1 LKKLAI
7 ISSHPIQYNAPL
19 FALLAKEDNIDLKVF
34 YTWGVDSIEEKYD
47 PDFQQNIQWDIPL
60 LEGYQYQFL
69 ENTSKDPGSHHFK
82 GIINPELNQEIE
94 KWGADIVWVWGWAF
108 DSHLKALRYFKGK
121 KEVWFRGDS
130 TLLDEPK
137 GFSVKKILR
146 RVFLTWVYRHVDK
159 AFYVGTHN
167 KAYFVKHGLKETQL
181 VYAPHAIDNDRF
193 ADLTGEYSNQAKD
206 WRKELGISE
215 NQKVILFAGKLET
228 KKNPFF
234 LITLAKELPTNEYKI
249 VFVGSGPLEENLK
262 NQATENCIFLG
273 FQNQKM
279 MPIVYRLADVFVLPS
294 LGPGETWG
302 LAINEA
308 LACGIP
314 VIASNK
320 CGGAVDLINTETGFM
335 YNGINLMECLNW
347 LQEQSKTK
355 QTVIFNSTIIQKH
368 SYQTINLA
376 LEKNVK

>member
-1 LKKLAI
+1 MKKLAI

-19 FALLAKEDNIDLKVF
+19 FALLAKEDKIDLKVF
-34 YTWGVDSIEEKYD
+34 YTWGIDTIKEKYD
-47 PDFQQNIQWDIPL
+47 PDFQKVIKWDIPL
-60 LEGYQYQFL
+60 LVGYQYQFL
-69 ENTSKDPGSHHFK
+69 INSSKDPGSHHFK
-82 GIINPELNQEIE
+82 GIINPDLNQEIE

-121 KEVWFRGDS
+121 REVWFRGDS

-137 GFSVKKILR
+137 GFSVKKIIR
-146 RVFLTWVYRHVDK
+146 RVFLTWVYRNVDK

-167 KAYFVKHGLKETQL
+167 KTYFVKHGLKEKQL

-193 ADLTGEYSNQAKD
+193 TDPTGKLANQAKK

-215 NQKVILFAGKLET
+215 NQKVILFAGKFET

-249 VFVGSGPLEENLK
+249 VFVGSGPLESDLK
-262 NQATENCIFLG
+262 KQATENCIFLG

-279 MPIVYRLADVFVLPS
+279 MPIIYRLANVYILPS
-294 LGPGETWG
+294 VGPGETWG

-308 LACGIP
+308 LACGVP
-314 VIASNK
+314 VIVSDK
-320 CGGAVDLINTETGFM
+320 CGGAIDLIDTS
-335 YNGINLMECLNW
+335 NGIIINKATDCDHLTHWVN
-347 LQEQSKTK
+347 S
-355 QTVIFNSTIIQKH
+355 FNKDENTFYNSMKVH
-368 SYQTINLA
+368 SYQTIIDF
-376 LEKNVK
+376 VISQIQ